1 MAYERKFEKVDLAST
16 ILDLKVIDDSENSWE
31 EAIQHVKMGIAVTPI
46 MVHEPTYNDSGKA
59 VTQYGDE
66 HIMHGAYNTE
76 SGRDGQFY
84 MVMVDR
90 DNTGDWKA
98 LTPCSDY
105 YAAVE
110 PSEIYKNL
118 KKMLDGSKNKP
129 TQVYNAFN
137 GGSQLLRVK
146 IDEIEGVNI
155 ESANGLHMEL
165 FLRTS
170 IDKTSNHSLTVLPV
184 TSDGTPLLFNDT
196 GKAGFNFKVRHTNK
210 ARTEIV
216 NFNAAVASIVESWNS
231 TIVPYVNFLSDGVFS
246 EAETMALLTN
256 IADDAK
262 LPKDLTEEIVGACK
276 ANVKGGGKGA
286 GFTIIKQFSEAVAN
300 RDVTPMARQRDE
312 DKVGKAITNRVRQ
325 LFQKRQNSLV

>member
-1 MAYERKFEKVDLAST
+1 MAYERKFEKVDLADT
-16 ILDLKVIDDSENSWE
+16 IIKVDFTERERAWDA
-31 EAIQHVKMGIAVTPI
+31 AIQHVKMGIAVTPI
-46 MVHEPTYNDSGKA
+46 MVHQPTYNDDKKP

-66 HIMHGAYNTE
+66 HIMHGAYTTE

-90 DNTGDWKA
+90 DNSGDWKA

-110 PSEIYKNL
+110 PAEIYKNL
-118 KKMLDGSKNKP
+118 RKMLNGSANQP
-129 TQVYNAFN
+129 TLVYNAFN
-137 GGSQLLRVK
+137 GGSQLLRVR
-146 IDEIEGVNI
+146 IDDIEGVNI

-170 IDKTSNHSLTVLPV
+170 IDKTSNHSMSVMPV

-231 TIVPYVNFLSDGVFS
+231 TIVPYVNFLSDGDFS

-256 IADDAK
+256 IAEDAK

-276 ANVKGGGKGA
+276 SEVKGGGRGT
-286 GFTIIKQFSEAVAN
+286 GITIIKRFSEAVAN

-312 DKVGKAITNRVRQ
+312 DKVGKAITSRVRQ